1 MCYGRCAKSIGYTLL
16 VLSVLCIVANVLLY
30 FPNGESRYASHY
42 PLGNYVGCL
51 HGIIGGGLL
60 VLISACVFIG
70 LEHDHFHGCCPQENC
85 RRSCAMLAIVI
96 LGCVGILGAGYCFI
110 ISALA
115 LARGPC
121 CYCEDDRVLWATETT
136 WASKPRSTVTW
147 NVTLFSILL
156 VLSAVELI
164 LCIVQVVYGCLGGAC
179 ASCHG
184 HKEVRVCSKVSW
196 GLFYHNKTAHNALQT
211 DSASKVWLLCLCH
224 LEVCTCAVY

>member
-121 CYCEDDRVLWATETT
+121 CYCEDDRAWCYPFFDPAGGHVLQNPNCGE
-136 WASKPRSTVTW
+136 PRSTVTW

-184 HKEVRVCSKVSW
+184 HKEDCP
-196 GLFYHNKTAHNALQT
+196 
-211 DSASKVWLLCLCH
+211 C
-224 LEVCTCAVY
+224 